1 MGAQGVANFV
11 AQMLGSL
18 FGAFLL
24 FIVVP
29 KDADRTGGYGSNTLN
44 EDYEWYQA
52 FFGEIICTSLLMFT
66 VLQTAVN
73 EKSAANRAQAA
84 LAIGFS
90 VFLAHTVLIP
100 IDGCSIN
107 PTRSFGPALIGT
119 IRYRGDDERPMDH
132 AFGQF
137 AVFLFGPLAGAA
149 LAVLTYKTMFN

>member
-1 MGAQGVANFV
+1 MGTFGLCITVLAYSIGHYSGGHINGAVTLGLVVARLCPIAQGLANFV

-29 KDADRTGGYGSNTLN
+29 KDADLTGGYGSNT
-44 EDYEWYQA
+44 
-52 FFGEIICTSLLMFT
+52 
-66 VLQTAVN
+66 VN

-90 VFLAHTVLIP
+90 VYLAHTVMIP

-107 PTRSFGPALIGT
+107 PTRSFGPAVVASIAHSG
-119 IRYRGDDERPMDH
+119 E
-132 AFGQF
+132 
-137 AVFLFGPLAGAA
+137 AA
-149 LAVLTYKTMFN
+149 KF